1 VFCIDGDL
9 SKLPTNHFL
18 QAMEIGQ
25 TLAVDLEPGKTL
37 YVEMTGISAPDDS
50 NEVKVS
56 FKLNGEARF
65 VLVEDKS
72 SGSAKM
78 GGQEKA
84 DPNIAGHV
92 GAPMP
97 GVVVGV
103 NVEVGQRVEAGDSLV
118 TLSAMKMET
127 VVTAVKSGV
136 VKRVQAS
143 AGDSLA
149 AGDLLLVID
158 DSAEDEDEDEDEE

>member
-103 NVEVGQRVEAGDSLV
+103 
-118 TLSAMKMET
+118 KMET